1 MGLFVVKELGLNLSN
16 KTKEKKER
24 FNMAQVKFTK
34 LQLKVKDEV
43 KILEVNG
50 EEIEVLQY
58 LPASQKI
65 ALVSGVVAN
74 SMLGR
79 IVRSD
84 LLEIYL
90 NLAIVEHYTNISF
103 TDKQKEKNADLYDMF
118 ESNELFDAI
127 VSSIPLKEYE
137 AIVDAVNDYA
147 DKLATMSNSLVTGYT
162 SQVDAIKNA
171 LQDITAET
179 LANTFSGNEES

>member
-1 MGLFVVKELGLNLSN
+1 
-16 KTKEKKER
+16 
-24 FNMAQVKFTK
+24 
-34 LQLKVKDEV
+34 
-43 KILEVNG
+43 
-50 EEIEVLQY
+50 
-58 LPASQKI
+58 
-65 ALVSGVVAN
+65 
-74 SMLGR
+74 
-79 IVRSD
+79 
-84 LLEIYL
+84 
-90 NLAIVEHYTNISF
+90 
-103 TDKQKEKNADLYDMF
+103 MF